1 MNKKSNP
8 LLIFYIL
15 TIYIVLQF
23 AWWTYMLSNLND
35 EVYAKKTELVFS
47 SQKTILEKNDLIDE
61 LEKKLIKK
69 KLMIIGEGSVFI
81 LLLLAGI
88 YKTRK
93 SFFKE
98 LKLAEQQKNFLLSIT
113 HELKS
118 PVASVKLY
126 LQTLL
131 KRDLEKQKI
140 EQILINSIKETERLN
155 NLIDNLLVASKI
167 ESELYPIFLE
177 KTLIRLFIEKTVIN
191 LKTIYQDKYEIVIN
205 INPELS
211 LDIDK
216 QAFSSI
222 ILNLLEN
229 AIKYSPINTTI
240 SIESHQENGR
250 SILRI
255 IDQGIGIPDHEKK
268 LIFNRFY
275 RIGSEETRSA
285 KGTGL
290 GLFIVK
296 HLIEKQKGEIAIYD
310 NTPKGSIFE
319 IIF

>member
-8 LLIFYIL
+8 LFIFYML

-23 AWWTYMLSNLND
+23 AWWTYMLANLND
-35 EVYAKKTELVFS
+35 EVFAKKIELVYTSEKTPLAKS
-47 SQKTILEKNDLIDE
+47 STINE
-61 LEKKLIKK
+61 LQNKLDKK

-81 LLLLAGI
+81 LILLVGI
-88 YKTRK
+88 FKTRK
-93 SFFKE
+93 TIFKE

-118 PVASVKLY
+118 PVATIKLY

-131 KRDLEKQKI
+131 KRELEKQKKEEI
-140 EQILINSIKETERLN
+140 ITNSIKETERLN
-155 NLIDNLLVASKI
+155 NLIDNLLLASKI
-167 ESELYPIFLE
+167 ESDEYPLFLE
-177 KTLIRLFIEKTVIN
+177 NTKIGSFIEKTIVN
-191 LKTIYQDKYEIVIN
+191 LKAIYHDKYEIIIK

-211 LDIDK
+211 LKIDK
-216 QAFSSI
+216 QAFSSV
-222 ILNLLEN
+222 ILNIIEN
-229 AIKYSPINTTI
+229 SIKYSPSNSTI
-240 SIESHQENGR
+240 IIEGIKENGKN
-250 SILRI
+250 ILRF
-255 IDQGIGIPDHEKK
+255 IDQGIGIPDHEKI

-275 RIGSEETRSA
+275 RIGSEDTRST

-296 HLIEKQKGEIAIYD
+296 QLIEKQNGKIAVFD
-310 NTPKGSIFE
+310 NTPKGTIFE

>member
-15 TIYIVLQF
+15 TVYIVLQF

-35 EVYAKKTELVFS
+35 EVYAKKIELVFS
-47 SQKTILEKNDLIDE
+47 SQKTTLEKNDLVGE

-177 KTLIRLFIEKTVIN
+177 NTPIRLFIEKTVIN

-240 SIESHQENGR
+240 SIESRQENGK

>member
-1 MNKKSNP
+1 M
-8 LLIFYIL
+8 
-15 TIYIVLQF
+15 LQF

-61 LEKKLIKK
+61 LEKKLTKK

>member
-61 LEKKLIKK
+61 LEKKLTKK

>member
-61 LEKKLIKK
+61 LEKKLTKK

-240 SIESHQENGR
+240 SIESHQESGR

>member
-15 TIYIVLQF
+15 TVYIVLQF

-35 EVYAKKTELVFS
+35 EVYAKKIELVFS
-47 SQKTILEKNDLIDE
+47 SQKTTLEKNVLIDE

-126 LQTLL
+126 LQTML
-131 KRDLEKQKI
+131 KRDLEKQKT

-177 KTLIRLFIEKTVIN
+177 STPIRLFIEKTVIN

-240 SIESHQENGR
+240 SIEGHQENGK

-296 HLIEKQKGEIAIYD
+296 HLVEKQKGEITIYD

>member
-61 LEKKLIKK
+61 LEKKLTKK

-155 NLIDNLLVASKI
+155 MKRESKI
-167 ESELYPIFLE
+167 IF
-177 KTLIRLFIEKTVIN
+177 
-191 LKTIYQDKYEIVIN
+191 
-205 INPELS
+205 
-211 LDIDK
+211 
-216 QAFSSI
+216 SI
-222 ILNLLEN
+222 
-229 AIKYSPINTTI
+229 T
-240 SIESHQENGR
+240 
-250 SILRI
+250 
-255 IDQGIGIPDHEKK
+255 
-268 LIFNRFY
+268 
-275 RIGSEETRSA
+275 
-285 KGTGL
+285 
-290 GLFIVK
+290 
-296 HLIEKQKGEIAIYD
+296 
-310 NTPKGSIFE
+310 
-319 IIF
+319 